1 MTGFIH
7 YDYVDI
13 FDSGLR
19 SGDIAL
25 FFRIAIAGGSEKSCT
40 VSVPKLAKWLN
51 SSEQWVRGAVKRLEE
66 AGFITVER
74 TSGGS
79 GRANTYHLVD
89 RKGQKKKGIDKSQG
103 KQTRDVKTPDEKT
116 PDVKPCIKDV
126 ENPANMT
133 SETLHARC
141 PQKNNINNPSQRIKE
156 KEYAGAEEVRIN
168 DYPVCE
174 NDLKPLFP
182 QISVPKLRDYVFER
196 MIDRWKR
203 RDGSVITPEEIPC
216 DLIEWL
222 RSEENKSKLRAAEPA
237 PPQYREYTIF
247 DYCDER
253 DEPTLSYCS
262 S

>member
-25 FFRIAIAGGSEKSCT
+25 FFRIAIAGGSEKRCT

-51 SSEQWVRGAVKRLEE
+51 SSEQRVRGAVKRLEE

-89 RKGQKKKGIDKSQG
+89 RKGQKKKGIEKSQG

-116 PDVKPCIKDV
+116 PDVKPCVKDV

-156 KEYAGAEEVRIN
+156 KEYAGAEDFFKE
-168 DYPVCE
+168 YPLE
-174 NDLKPLFP
+174 ESGLLKLFP
-182 QISVPKLRDYVFER
+182 DMPEVYARDYIFNR
-196 MIDRWKR
+196 MADHWR
-203 RDGSVITPEEIPC
+203 REDGSVIKLSQIPA
-216 DLIEWL
+216 DFIEWSRQREIDL
-222 RSEENKSKLRAAEPA
+222 QQEIT
-237 PPQYREYTIF
+237 PPPEDNFSIW
-247 DYCDER
+247 D
-253 DEPTLSYCS
+253 LLK
-262 S
+262 

>member
-19 SGDIAL
+19 GGDIAL
-25 FFRIAIAGGSEKSCT
+25 FFRIAIAGGSEKRCT

-51 SSEQWVRGAVKRLEE
+51 SSEQRVRGAVKRLEE

-89 RKGQKKKGIDKSQG
+89 RKGQKKKGIEKSQG
-103 KQTRDVKTPDEKT
+103 KQTRDEKT
-116 PDVKPCIKDV
+116 PDVKPCIKDI

-133 SETLHARC
+133 SETPYVRC

-156 KEYAGAEEVRIN
+156 KEYAGAEDFFKE
-168 DYPVCE
+168 YPLE
-174 NDLKPLFP
+174 ESGLLKLFP
-182 QISVPKLRDYVFER
+182 DMPQVYARDYIFNR
-196 MIDRWKR
+196 MADHWR
-203 RDGSVITPEEIPC
+203 REDGSRVELSQIPADFIEWSRQREIDLQQEITPPPEDNFSIW
-216 DLIEWL
+216 DLL
-222 RSEENKSKLRAAEPA
+222 K
-237 PPQYREYTIF
+237 
-247 DYCDER
+247 
-253 DEPTLSYCS
+253 
-262 S
+262 

>member
-25 FFRIAIAGGSEKSCT
+25 FFRIAIAGGSEKRCT

-51 SSEQWVRGAVKRLEE
+51 SSEQRVRGAVKRLEE

-89 RKGQKKKGIDKSQG
+89 RKGQKKKGIEKSQG
-103 KQTRDVKTPDEKT
+103 KQTPDEKT
-116 PDVKPCIKDV
+116 PDVKPCVKDV

-133 SETLHARC
+133 SETLYARC

-156 KEYAGAEEVRIN
+156 KEYAGAEDFFKE
-168 DYPVCE
+168 YPLE
-174 NDLKPLFP
+174 ESGLLKLFP
-182 QISVPKLRDYVFER
+182 DMPQVYARDYIFNR
-196 MIDRWKR
+196 MADHWR
-203 RDGSVITPEEIPC
+203 REDGSRVELPRYP
-216 DLIEWL
+216 
-222 RSEENKSKLRAAEPA
+222 
-237 PPQYREYTIF
+237 TI
-247 DYCDER
+247 
-253 DEPTLSYCS
+253 S
-262 S
+262 SNGAVSVR

>member
-25 FFRIAIAGGSEKSCT
+25 FFRIAIAGGSEKRCT

-51 SSEQWVRGAVKRLEE
+51 SSEQRVRGAVKRLEE

-156 KEYAGAEEVRIN
+156 KEYAGAEDFFKE
-168 DYPVCE
+168 YPLE
-174 NDLKPLFP
+174 ESGLIKLFP
-182 QISVPKLRDYVFER
+182 FMPKNYARDYIFNR
-196 MIDRWKR
+196 MADHWR
-203 RDGSVITPEEIPC
+203 REDGSRVELSQIPDDFIEWSRQREIDLQKKITP
-216 DLIEWL
+216 
-222 RSEENKSKLRAAEPA
+222 
-237 PPQYREYTIF
+237 PPEDNFSIW
-247 DYCDER
+247 E
-253 DEPTLSYCS
+253 LLK
-262 S
+262 

>member
-25 FFRIAIAGGSEKSCT
+25 FFRIAIAGGSEKRCT

-51 SSEQWVRGAVKRLEE
+51 SSEQRVRGAVKRLEE

-89 RKGQKKKGIDKSQG
+89 RKGQKKKGIEKSQG
-103 KQTRDVKTPDEKT
+103 KQTRDEKTPDEKTRDEKT
-116 PDVKPCIKDV
+116 PDVKPCMKDV

-133 SETLHARC
+133 SETLYARC

-156 KEYAGAEEVRIN
+156 KEYAGAEDFFKE
-168 DYPVCE
+168 YPLEESGLV
-174 NDLKPLFP
+174 KLFP
-182 QISVPKLRDYVFER
+182 FMPENYARDYIFNR
-196 MIDRWKR
+196 MADHWR
-203 RDGSVITPEEIPC
+203 REDGSRVELSQIPA
-216 DLIEWL
+216 DFIEW
-222 RSEENKSKLRAAEPA
+222 S
-237 PPQYREYTIF
+237 REY
-247 DYCDER
+247 DEYYQR
-253 DEPTLSYCS
+253 EYNPPNLPKNRPSIWELL
-262 S
+262 

>member
-25 FFRIAIAGGSEKSCT
+25 FFRIAIAGGSEKRCT
-40 VSVPKLAKWLN
+40 VPVPKLAKWLN
-51 SSEQWVRGAVKRLEE
+51 SSEQRVRGAVKRLEE

-89 RKGQKKKGIDKSQG
+89 RKGQKKKGIEKSQG
-103 KQTRDVKTPDEKT
+103 KKTPDEKT
-116 PDVKPCIKDV
+116 PDVKPCVKDV

-133 SETLHARC
+133 SETLYARC

-156 KEYAGAEEVRIN
+156 KEYAGAEDFFKE
-168 DYPVCE
+168 YPLE
-174 NDLKPLFP
+174 ESGLIKLFP
-182 QISVPKLRDYVFER
+182 FMPMNYARDYIFNR
-196 MIDRWKR
+196 MADHWR
-203 RDGSVITPEEIPC
+203 REDGSRVELSQIPDDFIEWSRQREIDLQQKITPPPEDDFSIW
-216 DLIEWL
+216 DLL
-222 RSEENKSKLRAAEPA
+222 K
-237 PPQYREYTIF
+237 
-247 DYCDER
+247 
-253 DEPTLSYCS
+253 
-262 S
+262 

>member
-25 FFRIAIAGGSEKSCT
+25 FFRIAIAGGSEKRCT

-51 SSEQWVRGAVKRLEE
+51 SSEQRVRGAVKRLEE

-89 RKGQKKKGIDKSQG
+89 RKGQKKKGIEKSQG
-103 KQTRDVKTPDEKT
+103 KQTRDENP
-116 PDVKPCIKDV
+116 PDVKPCVKDV

-133 SETLHARC
+133 SETLYARC

-156 KEYAGAEEVRIN
+156 KECAGAPDFFKEYPLEESGL
-168 DYPVCE
+168 
-174 NDLKPLFP
+174 LKLFP
-182 QISVPKLRDYVFER
+182 DIPQVYARDYIFNR
-196 MIDRWKR
+196 MADHWR
-203 RDGSVITPEEIPC
+203 REDVSVIKLSQIPA
-216 DLIEWL
+216 DFIEWSRQREIDL
-222 RSEENKSKLRAAEPA
+222 QKKIT
-237 PPQYREYTIF
+237 PPPEDNFSIW
-247 DYCDER
+247 E
-253 DEPTLSYCS
+253 LLK
-262 S
+262 